1 MQFSTLPILAL
12 FAIGALAAP
21 AANTNVEDVEARSL
35 DPRANCGQILPAC
48 FGGKVV
54 GQTNCRCKGQKE
66 TCDLWT
72 CPGGAPNTV
81 SRLSSVYLYPSLFIM
96 IIPYDYP

>member
-12 FAIGALAAP
+12 FAIGAFAAPSTAP
-21 AANTNVEDVEARSL
+21 AANVEDIEARSL
-35 DPRANCGQILPAC
+35 DARADCSRILPAC

-54 GQTNCRCKGQKE
+54 GQTNCRCRGQKE

-81 SRLSSVYLYPSLFIM
+81 SFSFWFFCYLQLSVGY
-96 IIPYDYP
+96 